1 MAAAFTGLN
10 QRQTALADLLHEKGF
25 IITDERVN
33 NFGVTPQ
40 TIRRDLNLLDS
51 SGIIIRHHGRVES
64 SSSTENTSYQSRK
77 ILNLAA
83 KESLAGELVKTLLNT
98 AALFINIG
106 TTTETIT
113 HALFNHKALNIVKN
127 NIHVATILLAK

>member
-1 MAAAFTGLN
+1 MAAAFTGLD
-10 QRQTALADLLHEKGF
+10 QRQTALADLVNAKGF
-25 IITDERVN
+25 IIIDELVN
-33 NFGVTPQ
+33 NFAVTPQ
-40 TIRRDLNLLDS
+40 TIRRDLNLLVS
-51 SGIIIRHHGRVES
+51 LGIIIRYHGGAEN

-113 HALFNHKALNIVKN
+113 HALFN
-127 NIHVATILLAK
+127 

>member
-1 MAAAFTGLN
+1 M
-10 QRQTALADLLHEKGF
+10 DELLEY
-25 IITDERVN
+25 
-33 NFGVTPQ
+33 FGITPQ
-40 TIRRDLNLLDS
+40 TIRRDLNLLAS

-64 SSSTENTSYQSRK
+64 SSTTENTSYQSLN

-83 KESLAGELVKTLLNT
+83 KGSIAGELVKTLLNT
-98 AALFINIG
+98 VALFINIG

-113 HALFNHKALNIVKN
+113 HALLNHKALNIVKN